1 MTVAHI
7 ICNECSYV
15 IPASGSLHEKLVCER
30 CGNDISSMDKKSS
43 MQTVAFSLTALILY
57 FPANFFPFMAMELY
71 GNRSK
76 ANIWEGVV
84 ALYDA
89 GSWFI
94 ALVVFVA
101 SIVLPF
107 IKLIVLL
114 YLAMPHKSIQTA
126 RFKTKMFRSLEAI
139 GRWSMLDIFL
149 LAVMVAIMK
158 LGPWTHVEPGIGAVL
173 FALVVIFTMF
183 ASSSFDP
190 RLLWRNIDE
199 EN

>member
-1 MTVAHI
+1 MSASNV
-7 ICNECSYV
+7 ICNECSHFV
-15 IPASGSLHEKLVCER
+15 SISGNSHDKLVCDR
-30 CGNDISSMDKKSS
+30 CGYDLNSVDKKSLTF
-43 MQTVAFSLTALILY
+43 TVAFSITALILY

-71 GNRSK
+71 GNRSS

-94 ALVVFVA
+94 AFIVFAA

-114 YLAMPHKSIQTA
+114 YLAMPHTSERTA
-126 RFKTKMFRSLEAI
+126 LYKTKMFRSLEAI

-158 LGPWTHVEPGIGAVL
+158 LGPWTHVEPGIGAIL

-190 RLLWRNIDE
+190 RLLWRNINDE
-199 EN
+199 N